1 MKKVSLV
8 VGALLILGV
17 LVTSAFSFPLSV
29 RTGSV
34 IGFTAGKS
42 LTLRGFDR
50 DIVNYNMTTN
60 TKVMPSAMSNDLK
73 AGARVTVFAD
83 CFHTLKT
90 SGCTA
95 LSIWV
100 RMAAPS
106 GAQST
111 TPAATAQPAPQATPT
126 P

>member
-1 MKKVSLV
+1 MKKLSLV
-8 VGALLILGV
+8 VGALLIVGV

-29 RTGSV
+29 RNGSV
-34 IGFTAGKS
+34 LGYTAGKS
-42 LTLRGFDR
+42 LTIRGFDR
-50 DIVNYNMTTN
+50 NIVNYNVTTN
-60 TKVMPSAMSNDLK
+60 TKVMPSDMSSDLK

-83 CFHTLKT
+83 CFHSLKS

-100 RMAAPS
+100 RQAVSS